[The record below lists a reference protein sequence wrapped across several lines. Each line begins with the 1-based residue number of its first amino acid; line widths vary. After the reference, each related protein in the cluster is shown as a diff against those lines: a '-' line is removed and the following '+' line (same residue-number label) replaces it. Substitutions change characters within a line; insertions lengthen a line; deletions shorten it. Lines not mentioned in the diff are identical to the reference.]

1 MGVFDWFTKYE
12 VTCDWD
18 CHRARGSRG
27 GEDRRHPVG
36 SPVLAPYDATV
47 TYGMYDDGASYVQFK
62 YTNGYA
68 HQAIHVQKDGRVPNG
83 SRVAAGTSC
92 AITDGRRGTFG
103 AGTSTGQHCHFQ
115 GHAPDGT
122 RIPWQDVPAPTAHLA
137 SISFRPFTIP
147 EEIDMTS
154 ARIIS
159 YASPTHRN
167 GIVLAAPGFWNP
179 FTGEEWAYF
188 SATNLAEDIPI
199 HVPINDRAYD
209 LVKSIYSPQG
219 VDVKVVADSDAIA
232 QATVQALIDRLGKA
246 S

>member
-1 MGVFDWFTKYE
+1 
-12 VTCDWD
+12 
-18 CHRARGSRG
+18 
-27 GEDRRHPVG
+27 
-36 SPVLAPYDATV
+36 
-47 TYGMYDDGASYVQFK
+47 
-62 YTNGYA
+62 
-68 HQAIHVQKDGRVPNG
+68 
-83 SRVAAGTSC
+83 
-92 AITDGRRGTFG
+92 
-103 AGTSTGQHCHFQ
+103 
-115 GHAPDGT
+115 
-122 RIPWQDVPAPTAHLA
+122 
-137 SISFRPFTIP
+137 
-147 EEIDMTS
+147 MTS

-159 YASPTHRN
+159 YASTTHRN

-179 FTGEEWAYF
+179 FTSEEWAYF